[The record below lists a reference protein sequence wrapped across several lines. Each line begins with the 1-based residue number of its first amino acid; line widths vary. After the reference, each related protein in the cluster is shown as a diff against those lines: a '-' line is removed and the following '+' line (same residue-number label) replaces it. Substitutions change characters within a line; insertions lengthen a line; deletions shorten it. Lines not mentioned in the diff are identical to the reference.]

1 MDSLKISSTALGAV
15 GGALAQVSGF
25 LGDAKQLRTGD
36 AGHRRLTAKGEEV
49 AAAWLASMGPLTEA
63 VATDGKQCIAAGQ
76 EFARI
81 DNALAAVLTV
91 RTP

>member
-1 MDSLKISSTALGAV
+1 MGSLKISSTALDVV
-15 GGALAQVSGF
+15 GGALAQASGL

-36 AGHRRLTAKGEEV
+36 AGHWGLIAKGEEV
-49 AAAWLASMGPLTEA
+49 DGAWLASMGPLTEA

-81 DNALAAVLTV
+81 DDALATAVTV